1 MKTATQLK
9 KLIDLFYWTLVLWL
23 TVATAA
29 FVYYTFFR
37 EYVAVEDV
45 IDGEK
50 LQPKWMDMVWTVIL
64 VIQFSM
70 FLWGVYHLRK
80 SAHQMV
86 TGNYFS
92 YMVSMHFKKA
102 GNIFILLGII
112 CLLIHFANL
121 LYFSSLI
128 YIGVDSQ
135 IALYAFILIIGLF
148 FKLFSIAFAE
158 AEVIKEENSLTI

>member
-23 TVATAA
+23 TAATAA

-45 IDGEK
+45 VDGEN
-50 LQPKWMDMVWTVIL
+50 LQPKWMDMVWTAIL
-64 VIQFSM
+64 VIQFGM

-80 SAHQMV
+80 LAYQMV

-92 YMVSMHFKKA
+92 SIVSTHFKKA
-102 GNIFILLGII
+102 GNIFISLSII
-112 CLLIHFANL
+112 CLMIHFANL

-158 AEVIKEENSLTI
+158 AAILKEENALTV